1 MYFIKKLTNAW
12 QLNTSDSYYYYLCVY
27 GIIGCKEN
35 NFVLYILRYRLILL
49 PY

>member
-12 QLNTSDSYYYYLCVY
+12 QLNTSHAYYYLCVY
-27 GIIGCKEN
+27 CIIGCKEN